1 MTKLIK
7 DMTPSERTSIIAL
20 IKQEVIPAIGCTEP
34 IAVALCVAKAT
45 EILGCKP
52 HRIEAHLSANIL
64 KNAMGVGIPGT
75 GMIGLPIAIALGAL
89 IGKSEYGLEVLK
101 ECTPDAVEAGK
112 RMIADEAISIKL
124 KEGITE
130 KLYIEI
136 TASAATTG
144 CSATTAS
151 GATTASSATAASTC
165 TQSATAIIAGG
176 HTNFIYLSHNGKVL
190 LDKPLKSTAEQNGNK
205 TALTLKKVY
214 DFATTAPLDEI
225 EFILE
230 AQRLNK
236 AAAET
241 SFKGRYGHQLGR
253 TLKEST
259 REMSILGNNTFSK
272 ILSYT
277 TAACDARMAGVMVPV
292 MSNSGSGNQG
302 ITATLPIT
310 IYAEEN
316 NKSREELIRALTL
329 SHLTVIYIKQSL
341 GRLSALC
348 GCVVAATGS
357 SCGITYLMGGGY
369 NQISFAV
376 QNMIATLTGM
386 VCDGAKPSCSLKIA
400 SGVST
405 SLLSAILAMEEKCVS
420 SVEGIID
427 NDVDKSILNLTRIGS
442 ESMNETDH
450 AVLDIM
456 THKGC

>member
-1 MTKLIK
+1 
-7 DMTPSERTSIIAL
+7 MTPSERTSIIAL

-136 TASAATTG
+136 TAFGATT
-144 CSATTAS
+144 ATSGATTVASGATAS
-151 GATTASSATAASTC
+151 GATTASSC

-176 HTNFIYLSHNGKVL
+176 HTNFIYLSHNGEVL
-190 LDKPLKSTAEQNGNK
+190 LDAPLKSTAEQNGNK

-214 DFATTAPLDEI
+214 DFATTAPLEEI

-450 AVLDIM
+450 TVLDIM

>member
-7 DMTPSERTSIIAL
+7 DMTPSERTSIIEL
-20 IKQEVIPAIGCTEP
+20 IKREVIPAIGCTEP

-136 TASAATTG
+136 TAS
-144 CSATTAS
+144 
-151 GATTASSATAASTC
+151 GATTASATTTASSC

-176 HTNFIYLSHNGKVL
+176 HTNFIYLSHNGEVL
-190 LDKPLKSTAEQNGNK
+190 LDAPLKSTAEQNGNK

-214 DFATTAPLDEI
+214 DFATTAPLEEI

-405 SLLSAILAMEEKCVS
+405 SLLSAILAMEEQCVS